1 MEKKIVFTTKIPP
14 EARTYLNEMAWR
26 TRSNIS
32 DYLTQLIYED
42 MAKHPEWNEAL
53 DELNKDKGE

>member
-32 DYLTQLIYED
+32 DYLTKIIFED

-53 DELNKDKGE
+53 DELNKEKEK